1 MKNNGQKE
9 QNEKKKAALN
19 EYLDALKEVDYWAS
33 KVESMEKSNG
43 YRCPDV
49 TTALATITGKVGNPT
64 TSTVLELETA
74 RENELDARQYA
85 REAKRR
91 VLALIQQ
98 APTADQRVLLMRRYI
113 DGMGWEEV
121 AEAADKSRTWATN
134 THGTALLHI
143 ELPER
148 DVTKSVRKC

>member
-1 MKNNGQKE
+1 MKNNSQKE

-49 TTALATITGKVGNPT
+49 ATALATITGKVGNPT

-98 APTADQRVLLMRRYI
+98 APAGEQRVLLMRHYI
-113 DGMGWEEV
+113 DGMSWEDA
-121 AEAADKSRTWATN
+121 AEAEGKSRTWATN
-134 THGTALLHI
+134 NHGTALLHI
-143 ELPER
+143 HLPDQQKKR
-148 DVTKSVRKC
+148 